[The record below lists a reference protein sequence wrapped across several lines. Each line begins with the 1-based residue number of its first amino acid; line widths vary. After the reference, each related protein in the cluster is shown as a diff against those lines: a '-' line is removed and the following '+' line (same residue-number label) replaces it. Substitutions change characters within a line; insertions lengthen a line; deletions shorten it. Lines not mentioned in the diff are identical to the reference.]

1 MNRRRVLTGLSIAA
15 VLGGLTACSNSS
27 GPAGF
32 PPIEGNYTTN
42 FAFTFDNAANSSQ
55 NGTGNVTGTMS
66 ISRPA
71 SDGSFVGS
79 FVLDN
84 SNGSG
89 SVSGVIDRQGNV
101 QIDEFGDPGQPPMF
115 DSQFLQSQWSNCD
128 FSQATSRGM
137 SGTLAANTLS
147 LTGELDFPCAYTT
160 GSQDGTFQTTLTE
173 QVDGAK

>member
-27 GPAGF
+27 GPRGF

-42 FAFTFDNAANSSQ
+42 FAFTFENSANSSQ
-55 NGTGNVTGTMS
+55 NGTGNATGTMS

-84 SNGSG
+84 NIGSG
-89 SVSGVIDRQGNV
+89 SISGVIDRQGNV

-137 SGTLAANTLS
+137 SGALAANTLS
-147 LTGELDFPCAYTT
+147 LTGELDFPCDYTS
-160 GSQDGTFQTTLTE
+160 GNQLATFQTTLIE